1 MGFNMKT
8 PRYYSITAY
17 GLTGQPF
24 PKFSDSY
31 LTLAQ
36 ARTAAQNQVK
46 DGYRYVEVK
55 REDAKPT
62 GYFGVSRTLIETHGA
77 A

>member
-1 MGFNMKT
+1 MT
-8 PRYYSITAY
+8 YSITAY
-17 GLTGQPF
+17 GLPGQTF

-31 LTLAQ
+31 TTLMQ
-36 ARTAAQNQVK
+36 ARTAAQSQVK

-55 REDAKPT
+55 REDPKPT

>member
-1 MGFNMKT
+1 MKT

-17 GLTGQPF
+17 GLPGQPF
-24 PKFSDSY
+24 PKFNDSY
-31 LTLAQ
+31 TTLMQ
-36 ARTAAQNQVK
+36 ARTAAQGQVR
-46 DGYRYVEVK
+46 DGYCFVEVK

-62 GYFGVSRTLIETHGA
+62 GYFGVSRTLVETHGA

>member
-1 MGFNMKT
+1 MT

-17 GLTGQPF
+17 GAPGQPF

-36 ARTAAQNQVK
+36 ARTAAQGQVR
-46 DGYRYVEVK
+46 DGYRFVEVK
-55 REDAKPT
+55 REDAKPA
-62 GYFGVSRTLIETHGA
+62 GYFGVSRTLVETHGVE
-77 A
+77 

>member
-1 MGFNMKT
+1 MT

-17 GLTGQPF
+17 GAPGQSF
-24 PKFSDSY
+24 PKFSDNY

-36 ARTAAQNQVK
+36 ARTAAQSQVK

-55 REDAKPT
+55 REDAKLT